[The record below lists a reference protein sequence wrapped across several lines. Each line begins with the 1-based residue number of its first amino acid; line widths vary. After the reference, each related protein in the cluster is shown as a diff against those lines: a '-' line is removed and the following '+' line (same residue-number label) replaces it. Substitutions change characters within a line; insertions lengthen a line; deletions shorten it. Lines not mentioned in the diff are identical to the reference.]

1 MGSTISIKECG
12 RMNTKNILVGTL
24 FLFFVVG
31 GILTFMDGKAAEPIT
46 IYSKG
51 QWDSRVLNNSYLAN
65 KSDVIVIGEVKEILP
80 GKWTTANGKKP
91 AIVDDERIYTD
102 VIIGVEEYLKNPQ
115 PSEEIT
121 VRVMGGK
128 VGEDRVLVTDEA
140 EFELGEKVLLF
151 LTTEDP
157 FTKNLGGEH
166 FRVTSWAHGKFKIVD
181 DRAIRPKVMEEHQNI
196 SLQELRE
203 VIQENK

>member
-1 MGSTISIKECG
+1 
-12 RMNTKNILVGTL
+12 MNTKNILAGTL
-24 FLFFVVG
+24 FLFFVAG
-31 GILTFMDGKAAEPIT
+31 GILTFMDGKAAEPVT
-46 IYSKG
+46 IYSEG

-91 AIVDDERIYTD
+91 IIVDDERIYTD

-115 PSEEIT
+115 LSEEIT
-121 VRVMGGK
+121 VRVMGGE
-128 VGEDRVLVTDEA
+128 VGEDRVIVTDEA
-140 EFELGEKVLLF
+140 EFEPGEKVLLF
-151 LTTEDP
+151 LTREDP
-157 FTKNLGGEH
+157 FTEKLGGEH

-181 DRAIRPKVMEEHQNI
+181 DHAIRPKVMEGYRNI

-203 VIQENK
+203 VIQESK

>member
-1 MGSTISIKECG
+1 
-12 RMNTKNILVGTL
+12 MNTKNTLVGIL

-31 GILTFMDGKAAEPIT
+31 GALTFMDGKAADPVT
-46 IYSKG
+46 IYSEG
-51 QWDSRVLNNSYLAN
+51 QWDARVLNNSYLAN
-65 KSDVIVIGEVKEILP
+65 KSDVIVIGEVKEILS
-80 GKWTTANGKKP
+80 GKWTTVDGKRP
-91 AIVDDERIYTD
+91 TIVYDERIYTD

-128 VGEDRVLVTDEA
+128 VGEDRVIVTDEA
-140 EFELGEKVLLF
+140 EFEPGKKVLLF

-166 FRVTSWAHGKFKIVD
+166 FRVTSWAHGKFEIVD
-181 DRAIRPKVMEEHQNI
+181 DHAIRPKVMEEYQNI
-196 SLQELRE
+196 SLRELRE
-203 VIQENK
+203 VIQESK